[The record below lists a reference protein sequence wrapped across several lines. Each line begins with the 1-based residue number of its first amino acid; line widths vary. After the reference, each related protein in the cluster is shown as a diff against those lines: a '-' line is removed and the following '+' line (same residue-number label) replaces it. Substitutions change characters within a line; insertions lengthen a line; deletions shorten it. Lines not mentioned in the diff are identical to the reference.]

1 MMANAWSEA
10 TQAIIV
16 TPPPVLYR
24 IYLICYWSACWAS
37 RMVFESGLMYDSN
50 AEEDHLP
57 MILIADVEIPRS
69 AAVVAAPILNEWP
82 V

>member
-1 MMANAWSEA
+1 M
-10 TQAIIV
+10 
-16 TPPPVLYR
+16 VL
-24 IYLICYWSACWAS
+24 
-37 RMVFESGLMYDSN
+37 ESGLMYDSK

-57 MILIADVEIPRS
+57 KILMADVEIPRS